1 MKDLTPRL
9 VKYVFFAL
17 AVLAGLLIHFVNG
30 NLAALAELVRPGS
43 ALAAHLVLLAVEAVA
58 LLWFWKGV
66 FGGRRHLLLVEAS
79 TPEEERAFAE
89 ELTRRM
95 KNNPLIMEAGIVPEG
110 KQDPEYLPRC
120 IAHLN
125 ARADEEIQQ
134 NARRIFLATALS
146 QNGRLDALI
155 VFVCLCRLI
164 LRVSRI
170 YNQRPHPREIASLY
184 AAVATTTFL
193 ALSIEE
199 LDITTEITVGFGEA
213 FHAMAPAGLTA
224 SIPFAGKAL
233 QTFTASTIDGAA
245 NCYLAL
251 RAGIITR
258 NAYAYGACKALR
270 PSRAQV
276 FREAGAQLL
285 DMSHGFVDRIAATLA
300 TSLAGVARS
309 AGAKTVQAGKDI
321 VESIGRVGFGMG
333 RPATEADMNTAGGA
347 GETAPCAV
355 ALPAL
360 EAQRGM
366 NAALFPERYAAP
378 KPPSRLSRGAGAT
391 WSVLSRP
398 FRKKGSDGDPAKRME
413 GLFFPDAAFE
423 GENGS
428 EGNTGKKPHE
438 EKKA

>member
-1 MKDLTPRL
+1 MKDVTPRIL
-9 VKYVFFAL
+9 KYVFFAL
-17 AVLAGLLIHFVNG
+17 AVLAGLLVHFVNG
-30 NLAALAELVRPGS
+30 NLAALAELIRPGS
-43 ALAAHLVLLAVEAVA
+43 ALVTHLVLLGVEGVA
-58 LLWFWKGV
+58 LLWFWKGI
-66 FGGRRHLLLVEAS
+66 FGGRRHLLLMDGAS
-79 TPEEERAFAE
+79 PEEERAFAE
-89 ELTRRM
+89 ELARRM
-95 KNNPLIMEAGIVPEG
+95 KSNPHIIEAGIVPED
-110 KQDPEYLPRC
+110 KTDPHYLPRC
-120 IAHLN
+120 LSHLN
-125 ARADEEIQQ
+125 ARADEEIRQ

-164 LRVSRI
+164 WRVSRI

-199 LDITTEITVGFGEA
+199 LDISTEITVGFGET
-213 FHAMAPAGLTA
+213 FQAMAPAGLTA

-285 DMSHGFVDRIAATLA
+285 DMSHGLVDRIAGTLA
-300 TSLAGVARS
+300 NSLAGVARS
-309 AGAKTVQAGKDI
+309 AGARTVQAGKGI
-321 VESIGRVGFGMG
+321 VESIGRVSFGAG
-333 RPATEADMNTAGGA
+333 RPAEETPCDAAAEAS
-347 GETAPCAV
+347 
-355 ALPAL
+355 
-360 EAQRGM
+360 RGM
-366 NAALFPERYAAP
+366 NAAMFPARYETP

-391 WSVLSRP
+391 WSIISRP
-398 FRKKGSDGDPAKRME
+398 FRKKATDPDPVKQMD
-413 GLFFPDAAFE
+413 GLFFPDAAYE
-423 GENGS
+423 RENGRNGS
-428 EGNTGKKPHE
+428 DVSGNGTSGNDAGDSAP
-438 EKKA
+438 KKA

>member
-1 MKDLTPRL
+1 MKDLTPRIM
-9 VKYVFFAL
+9 KYVFLAL
-17 AVLAGLLIHFVNG
+17 AVLAGLLIHFING
-30 NLAALAELVRPGS
+30 NLAALAELIRPGS
-43 ALAAHLVLLAVEAVA
+43 ALATHLALLAVEGVA

-66 FGGRRHLLLVEAS
+66 FGGRKHLLLMNGA
-79 TPEEERAFAE
+79 TLEEERAFAE

-95 KNNPLIMEAGIVPEG
+95 KGNPHIIEAGIKPAY
-110 KQDPEYLPRC
+110 KDDPDYLPRC
-120 IAHLN
+120 LTHLN
-125 ARADEEIQQ
+125 TKADEEIRQ

-155 VFVCLCRLI
+155 VLVCLCRLI
-164 LRVSRI
+164 MRVSRI

-193 ALSIEE
+193 ALSLEE

-258 NAYAYGACKALR
+258 NAYTYGSCKALR

-276 FREAGAQLL
+276 FREAGAHLL
-285 DMSHGFVDRIAATLA
+285 DMSHDLVDRIAATLA
-300 TSLAGVARS
+300 ACLAGVARS

-321 VESIGRVGFGMG
+321 VESIGRVSFGMSKH
-333 RPATEADMNTAGGA
+333 A
-347 GETAPCAV
+347 GEAAVCASNGLITPPAEKAANHREEPYGIPAAP
-355 ALPAL
+355 P
-360 EAQRGM
+360 
-366 NAALFPERYAAP
+366 PERHVAP
-378 KPPSRLSRGAGAT
+378 KPPSGLSKGTEAT
-391 WSVLSRP
+391 WNALSRP
-398 FRKKGSDGDPAKRME
+398 FRKKAVSGDPAAGMN
-413 GLFFPDAAFE
+413 GLFFPGAAFD
-423 GENGS
+423 
-428 EGNTGKKPHE
+428 GKE
-438 EKKA
+438 DDAELTVRKKDESSKK